1 MGEVREHDDGAFLI
15 FSKKHKSFEEVPKI
29 FIKMV
34 KEWVGTSNNN
44 NPPGVVRFIGIDGE
58 IIDVTAKYKLY

>member
-1 MGEVREHDDGAFLI
+1 
-15 FSKKHKSFEEVPKI
+15 
-29 FIKMV
+29 MV